1 MLTST
6 IKQLETSVL
15 MVALLFGILTGPVY
29 AAATTEE
36 ELPFKGTLKA
46 VETYEL
52 VFPNLFVHGDG
63 SGNATH
69 LGRYSVQY
77 DVSVD
82 LLSGGGPASI
92 QMVAAN
98 GDAIFATG
106 IGQGNPTETPDVSM
120 IVETYTITGGSGR
133 FAGASGNFTVQR
145 LVNINTGIT
154 SGLFSGNIVI
164 P

>member
-6 IKQLETSVL
+6 MKQRQTAILT
-15 MVALLFGILTGPVY
+15 VALLLGILTGPVY

-36 ELPFKGTLKA
+36 ELPFKGTLQA
-46 VETYEL
+46 LETYQL
-52 VFPNLFVHGDG
+52 VFPTLFIDANG

-77 DVSVD
+77 NVSVD

-92 QMVAAN
+92 QLVAAN

-106 IGQGNPTETPDVSM
+106 SGQGTPTPDPEVAM
-120 IVETYTITGGSGR
+120 IVEMYTITGGTGR
-133 FAGASGNFTVQR
+133 FAGASGSFTVQR
-145 LVNINTGIT
+145 LVNTVTGVT
-154 SGLFSGNIVI
+154 SGLFDGNIVI